1 MLALNDAIRRISP
14 VARIS
19 QVGPIGLECA
29 LNELHL
35 VQLEGTS
42 SDGIAVRAQASVTYP
57 GGRSE
62 LLQSPHLRLRAL
74 IREAL
79 SKAPFKGRTVVT
91 AMPSEQTRIMPVNY
105 YVGPGQNDAAIIV
118 KLMEERL
125 DGDLTDYVI
134 DYLPIR
140 SQTQA
145 DEHSALVAI
154 ARREAVVAY
163 LEALRKSGL
172 EVDRLEIGPVAI
184 RRLVASIAPERRR
197 ENVLVIN
204 FGSVASFLTIIS
216 GNRLLFDQSI
226 QIGERMLLARI
237 ADALD
242 MPESAAR
249 KLLDSHSLDP
259 KQSGKTHSLGPAG
272 VDVATT
278 LQEILKPLFLE
289 LADEISRALI
299 YMASQTHGESVER
312 IYLLGSVARWRGAD
326 QLLNKVLTLPVE
338 TILNPLNRFSLSEP
352 TQGGTE
358 TAAAPE
364 LAVATGLALRG
375 LTAID
380 E

>member
-1 MLALNDAIRRISP
+1 MLALNNTIRRISP
-14 VARIS
+14 VARINR
-19 QVGPIGLECA
+19 VGPIGLECA

-35 VQLEGTS
+35 VQLEVASNG
-42 SDGIAVRAQASVTYP
+42 GVRVRAQASVTYP
-57 GGRSE
+57 GDRSE
-62 LLQSPHLRLRAL
+62 LLQSPQLRAL
-74 IREAL
+74 IRDAL
-79 SKAPFKGRTVVT
+79 SKGRFKGRTVAT
-91 AMPSEQTRIMPVNY
+91 AMPSGQTRIMPVNY
-105 YVGPGQNDAAIIV
+105 YVGPGQNDAAVIV

-140 SQTQA
+140 SESQA
-145 DEHSALVAI
+145 DERSALVAI

-172 EVDRLEIGPVAI
+172 EVDCLEIGPVAI
-184 RRLVASIAPERRR
+184 RRLVASIAPERKR

-226 QIGERMLLARI
+226 QFGERMLLARI
-237 ADALD
+237 AGALD
-242 MPESAAR
+242 MPESSAR
-249 KLLDSHSLDP
+249 KLLDSHSFDP
-259 KQSGKTHSLGPAG
+259 KPGGNAHTPGSAG
-272 VDVATT
+272 VDIAAT

-289 LADEISRALI
+289 LADEIGRALI

-312 IYLLGSVARWRGAD
+312 IYLLGSVARWHGAD
-326 QLLNKVLTLPVE
+326 QLLNKLLTLPVE
-338 TILNPLNRFSLSEP
+338 TILNPLNRFRLSGA
-352 TQGGTE
+352 TQGGPQTD
-358 TAAAPE
+358 AAPG

-375 LTAID
+375 FTAID